1 MPWKRAHIWNLA
13 LAALLLVACQSPG
26 SAPGLPAPSEF
37 SGTVGSATSIGL
49 RWRKVEGASGYEL
62 ERKVGGGGFS
72 PLIRLPHE
80 VGGSFYQLYT
90 DTGLTPATRY
100 TYRIRAVSDTA
111 QSPWSTSSEL
121 ETPAAATT
129 RYRVRG
135 FWLGASNPNLYLHTD
150 TGVNYPG
157 ATVRVNDVQLNFR
170 NPPGSYYA
178 PSIPG
183 ATTGTVLN
191 LEIAVPEGT
200 ITGAA
205 AIPPAPSITAPAADA
220 TVPAN
225 QPLTVTWEHTGPDP
239 DRFHLHLSGNGLS
252 YVVSNIPG
260 DQRSHTIPAD
270 RVVPPSSGRARLQLR
285 AVNDGKASFRG
296 PVLDTSEMGV
306 ASLSSVVFDIVR

>member
-1 MPWKRAHIWNLA
+1 MSWKRAHIWNLA

-26 SAPGLPAPSEF
+26 SAPSLPAPSEF

-49 RWRKVEGASGYEL
+49 RWRKVEGASGYEI

-80 VGGSFYQLYT
+80 VGGSFYQFYT

-100 TYRIRAVSDTA
+100 TYRIRAVSDIA
-111 QSPWSTSSEL
+111 QSPWSVSGEL

-129 RYRVRG
+129 RYEVTG
-135 FWLGASNPNLYLHTD
+135 FWLGASDPNLYLRTD
-150 TGVNYPG
+150 TGVKYPG
-157 ATVRVNDVQLNFR
+157 ATVRVNGVQLNFQ

-200 ITGAA
+200 ITATA
-205 AIPPAPSITAPAADA
+205 AIPPAPTIVTPAADA

-239 DRFHLHLSGNGLS
+239 DRFHLHLLGNGLA
-252 YVVSNIPG
+252 YVVWNIPG
-260 DQRSHTIPAD
+260 HQRSHTIPAD
-270 RVVPPSSGRARLQLR
+270 RVVPPSSGRARLELR

-306 ASLSSVVFDIVR
+306 ASLSRVVFDIVR

>member
-1 MPWKRAHIWNLA
+1 MSWKRAHIWNLA

-26 SAPGLPAPSEF
+26 SAPGLPAPTDF

-49 RWRKVEGASGYEL
+49 RWRKVEGASGYEI
-62 ERKVGGGGFS
+62 ERKMGGGGFS

-80 VGGSFYQLYT
+80 VGGSFYQFYT

-100 TYRIRAVSDTA
+100 TYRIRAVSGAA
-111 QSPWSTSSEL
+111 QSPWSVSGEL

-129 RYRVRG
+129 RYEVAG
-135 FWLGASNPNLYLHTD
+135 YWLGASDPNLYLLTD
-150 TGVNYPG
+150 TGVKYPR
-157 ATVRVNDVQLNFR
+157 ATVRVNDVQLNFQ

-200 ITGAA
+200 ITATA
-205 AIPPAPSITAPAADA
+205 AIPPAPTIVTPAADA

-225 QPLTVTWEHTGPDP
+225 QALTVTWEHTGPDP
-239 DRFHLHLSGNGLS
+239 DRFHLHLLGNGLA
-252 YVVSNIPG
+252 YVVRNIPG

-270 RVVPPSSGRARLQLR
+270 RVVPPSSRRARLVLR
-285 AVNDGKASFRG
+285 AANDGKASFRG

>member
-1 MPWKRAHIWNLA
+1 MSWKRAHIWNLA

-26 SAPGLPAPSEF
+26 SAPGLPAPTEF

-49 RWRKVEGASGYEL
+49 RWRKVEGASGYEI

-80 VGGSFYQLYT
+80 AGGSFYQFYT

-100 TYRIRAVSDTA
+100 TYRIRAVSGAA
-111 QSPWSTSSEL
+111 QSPWSVSGEL

-135 FWLGASNPNLYLHTD
+135 FWLGASDPNLYLLTD
-150 TGVNYPG
+150 TGVKYPE

-200 ITGAA
+200 ITATA
-205 AIPPAPSITAPAADA
+205 AIPPAPTIVTPTADA

-239 DRFHLHLSGNGLS
+239 DRFHLHLLGDGLD
-252 YVVSNIPG
+252 YVVQNIPG
-260 DQRSHTIPAD
+260 HQRSHTIPAD
-270 RVVPPSSGRARLQLR
+270 RVVPPSSGRALLVLR

-306 ASLSSVVFDIVR
+306 ASLSRVVFDIVR

>member
-26 SAPGLPAPSEF
+26 SAPGLPAPTDF

-135 FWLGASNPNLYLHTD
+135 FWLGASNPNLYLRTD

-157 ATVRVNDVQLNFR
+157 ATVRVNGVQLNFR

-200 ITGAA
+200 ITATA
-205 AIPPAPSITAPAADA
+205 TIPPAPTIVIPAADA

-239 DRFHLHLSGNGLS
+239 DRFYLHLLGNGLD
-252 YVVSNIPG
+252 YLVWDIPG

>member
-1 MPWKRAHIWNLA
+1 MSWKRAHIWNLA
-13 LAALLLVACQSPG
+13 LAALLLVAWQSPG
-26 SAPGLPAPSEF
+26 SAPGLPAPTEF

-49 RWRKVEGASGYEL
+49 RWRKVEGASGYEI

-80 VGGSFYQLYT
+80 VGGSFYQFYT

-100 TYRIRAVSDTA
+100 TYRIRAVSDIA
-111 QSPWSTSSEL
+111 QSPWSVSGEL

-129 RYRVRG
+129 RYEVTG
-135 FWLGASNPNLYLHTD
+135 FWLGASDPNLYLRTD
-150 TGVNYPG
+150 TGVKYPG
-157 ATVRVNDVQLNFR
+157 ATVRVNGVQLNFQ

-200 ITGAA
+200 ITGTA
-205 AIPPAPSITAPAADA
+205 AIPPAPTIVTPAADA

-239 DRFHLHLSGNGLS
+239 DRFYLHLLGNGLA
-252 YVVSNIPG
+252 YVVWNIPG
-260 DQRSHTIPAD
+260 HQRSHTIPAD
-270 RVVPPSSGRARLQLR
+270 RVVPPSSGRALLELH

-306 ASLSSVVFDIVR
+306 ASLSRVVFDIVR

>member
-1 MPWKRAHIWNLA
+1 
-13 LAALLLVACQSPG
+13 
-26 SAPGLPAPSEF
+26 
-37 SGTVGSATSIGL
+37 
-49 RWRKVEGASGYEL
+49 
-62 ERKVGGGGFS
+62 
-72 PLIRLPHE
+72 
-80 VGGSFYQLYT
+80 
-90 DTGLTPATRY
+90 
-100 TYRIRAVSDTA
+100 VSDTA

-129 RYRVRG
+129 RYEVTG
-135 FWLGASNPNLYLHTD
+135 FWLGASHPNLYLRTD

-183 ATTGTVLN
+183 AT
-191 LEIAVPEGT
+191 
-200 ITGAA
+200 A
-205 AIPPAPSITAPAADA
+205 AIPPAPTIVTPAADA

-239 DRFHLHLSGNGLS
+239 DRFHLHLLGSGLD
-252 YVVSNIPG
+252 YVVWNIPG
-260 DQRSHTIPAD
+260 HQRSHTIPAD
-270 RVVPPSSGRARLQLR
+270 RVVPPSSGRARLVLR
-285 AVNDGKASFRG
+285 AANDGKASFRG

>member
-1 MPWKRAHIWNLA
+1 
-13 LAALLLVACQSPG
+13 
-26 SAPGLPAPSEF
+26 
-37 SGTVGSATSIGL
+37 
-49 RWRKVEGASGYEL
+49 VEGASGYEL

-80 VGGSFYQLYT
+80 AGGSFYQLYT

-100 TYRIRAVSDTA
+100 TYRIRAVSGAA
-111 QSPWSTSSEL
+111 QSPWSVSGEL

-135 FWLGASNPNLYLHTD
+135 FWLGASNPNLYLRTD

-157 ATVRVNDVQLNFR
+157 ATVRVNGVQLNFR
-170 NPPGSYYA
+170 NPPESYYA

-239 DRFHLHLSGNGLS
+239 DRFYLHLLGNGLD
-252 YVVSNIPG
+252 YLVWDIPG

-270 RVVPPSSGRARLQLR
+270 RVVPPSGGRASLYLR
-285 AVNDGKASFRG
+285 AVNDGKSNFTG

-306 ASLSSVVFDIVR
+306 ASLSSVEFDIVR

>member
-62 ERKVGGGGFS
+62 ERKVGGGFS
-72 PLIRLPHE
+72 PLIRLHHE

-135 FWLGASNPNLYLHTD
+135 FWLGASNPNLYLRTD

-239 DRFHLHLSGNGLS
+239 DRFYLHLLGNGLD
-252 YVVSNIPG
+252 YLVWDIPG

>member
-1 MPWKRAHIWNLA
+1 
-13 LAALLLVACQSPG
+13 
-26 SAPGLPAPSEF
+26 
-37 SGTVGSATSIGL
+37 VGSATSIGL

-157 ATVRVNDVQLNFR
+157 ATVRVNGVQLNFR

-205 AIPPAPSITAPAADA
+205 AIPPAPTVVTPAADA

-239 DRFHLHLSGNGLS
+239 DRFYLHLLGNGLD
-252 YVVSNIPG
+252 YLVWDIPG

>member
-239 DRFHLHLSGNGLS
+239 DRFYLHLLGNGLD
-252 YVVSNIPG
+252 YLVWDIPG

>member
-26 SAPGLPAPSEF
+26 SAPGLPAPTDF

-80 VGGSFYQLYT
+80 VGGSFYQFYT

-100 TYRIRAVSDTA
+100 TYRIRAVSGAA
-111 QSPWSTSSEL
+111 QSPWSVSGEL

-129 RYRVRG
+129 RYEVTG
-135 FWLGASNPNLYLHTD
+135 FWLGASHPNLYLLTD
-150 TGVNYPG
+150 TGVKYPR
-157 ATVRVNDVQLNFR
+157 ATVRVNDVQLNFQ

-178 PSIPG
+178 RSIPG

-239 DRFHLHLSGNGLS
+239 DRFYLHLLGNGLD
-252 YVVSNIPG
+252 YLVWDIPG

>member
-1 MPWKRAHIWNLA
+1 MSWKRAHIWNLA

-49 RWRKVEGASGYEL
+49 RWRKVEGASGYEI

-80 VGGSFYQLYT
+80 VGGSFYQFYT

-100 TYRIRAVSDTA
+100 TYRIRAVSGAA
-111 QSPWSTSSEL
+111 QSPWSVSGEL

-129 RYRVRG
+129 RYEVTG
-135 FWLGASNPNLYLHTD
+135 FWLGASDPNLYLLTD

-205 AIPPAPSITAPAADA
+205 AIPPAPTIVTPAADA

-239 DRFHLHLSGNGLS
+239 DRFHLHLLGDGLD
-252 YVVSNIPG
+252 YVVWNIPG
-260 DQRSHTIPAD
+260 HQRSHTIPAD
-270 RVVPPSSGRARLQLR
+270 QVVPPSSGRALLVLR

-306 ASLSSVVFDIVR
+306 ASLSRVVFDIVR